1 MQAFADLQEY
11 QHREVAWAAWHTAAL
26 GRIKKMPTLEEMVGE
41 KVVAVVQ
48 SAEQMKGVFAAMRAR
63 AG

>member
-1 MQAFADLQEY
+1 
-11 QHREVAWAAWHTAAL
+11 
-26 GRIKKMPTLEEMVGE
+26 MPTLEEMVGE

-48 SAEQMKGVFAAMRAR
+48 SAEQMKGVFAAMRAK